1 MTLQG
6 DIAAIVALESAI
18 MRSLTTWLSSRGP
31 EVAQALDQR
40 REAICSTVTNRLKL
54 TFAGLLADIES
65 RHGSQYQQMT
75 FSRTPQRLHRLIL
88 VALALQAPSVLQRE
102 IEWSVRLLL
111 RHGVTQHHIQSMVRW
126 YFEAAQREV
135 ALDDQDRDNLAAL
148 EEAILATVYA
158 IGDEAS
164 P

>member
-1 MTLQG
+1 M
-6 DIAAIVALESAI
+6 ALESAV

-40 REAICSTVTNRLKL
+40 REAICTAVTNRLKS
-54 TFAGLLADIES
+54 TFSGLLADVEA
-65 RHGSQYQQMT
+65 RYGGQYQQMT
-75 FSRTPQRLHRLIL
+75 FSRTPQRLHRLLL

-111 RHGVTQHHIQSMVRW
+111 RHGITQHHIQSMVRW

-135 ALDDQDRDNLAAL
+135 ALDDQDRDHLAAL

-158 IGDEAS
+158 IGDETS
-164 P
+164 S

>member
-1 MTLQG
+1 
-6 DIAAIVALESAI
+6 

-31 EVAQALDQR
+31 EIAQALDQR
-40 REAICSTVTNRLKL
+40 REAICSAVNHRLTS

-65 RHGSQYQQMT
+65 RHGGQYHQVT
-75 FSRTPQRLHRLIL
+75 FSRTPRRLHQLLL

-126 YFEAAQREV
+126 YFEAVRREV
-135 ALDDQDRDNLAAL
+135 ALDEHDRDNLAAL

-158 IGDEAS
+158 IGDETE